1 METPITKQIMYWQEI
16 TLKKL
21 PGPFLLFYFLRSLEK
36 VFKAQLINYY
46 IQLVYMPPLFS
57 ALCSDQNLGN
67 PDLNDV

>member
-1 METPITKQIMYWQEI
+1 MYWQEI
-16 TLKKL
+16 TLKNYL
-21 PGPFLLFYFLRSLEK
+21 DLFFLVFLFFSFLRSLEK